1 LKISLGAVY
10 WTRLEPLKNKSKQ
23 EVVEE
28 LYAGYEKMG
37 PLLDEIRTCLL
48 KAA

>member
-10 WTRLEPLKNKSKQ
+10 WTRLESLKNKSKQ

-28 LYAGYEKMG
+28 LYAGYEKM
-37 PLLDEIRTCLL
+37 DE
-48 KAA
+48 